1 MLVDLHNHVLP
12 GLDDGPT
19 SELEAML
26 LIQNAVKNGVTHIV
40 ATPHHRNGQFNQDAK
55 EIKNSIHILNS
66 LLLEREIPITIL
78 SGMEVRLHGEFMD
91 KLETEILTLAD
102 SRKYILIEFPTQH
115 IPKFTESIFYELQL
129 KGFIP
134 IIAHAEKN
142 TEIRRHPKKLLD
154 LVNKGALVQVTASSV
169 CGANGKELK
178 KFALRLCQH
187 QMVHFIA
194 SDAHDVKKRPFLIQQ
209 AYLVIQRKLG
219 NEMVK
224 YYQRN
229 ANHVVDGVEFVTFP
243 PRLVETV

>member
-55 EIKNSIHILNS
+55 EIKNSIHVLNS

-115 IPKFTESIFYELQL
+115 IQKFTESIF
-129 KGFIP
+129 
-134 IIAHAEKN
+134 
-142 TEIRRHPKKLLD
+142 
-154 LVNKGALVQVTASSV
+154 
-169 CGANGKELK
+169 
-178 KFALRLCQH
+178 
-187 QMVHFIA
+187 
-194 SDAHDVKKRPFLIQQ
+194 
-209 AYLVIQRKLG
+209 
-219 NEMVK
+219 
-224 YYQRN
+224 
-229 ANHVVDGVEFVTFP
+229 
-243 PRLVETV
+243 